1 MANTPAFDL
10 DAFGNTPMNCM
21 TLIAG
26 KAASATGHV
35 LVGHNEDDGG
45 HVVVRHG
52 WVPPRDWEKGA
63 IMPAEEGCA
72 LLPQVAHTL
81 GYYWVEYRKDVM
93 GLSNADGFVNERGV
107 VIVSNSMGT
116 SREGMENAD
125 CVKDGGIAFNLR
137 RALAERAQTARD
149 GARILMELIDEWG
162 YAPSGRAY
170 TIADRDEAF
179 MFQLAR
185 GHHYMGARVPDDAIA
200 VMPNHFNLHG
210 LTDYPEQFYP
220 ADVVTYAIARG
231 WYTPA
236 KNGDFSDF
244 DFARAYQAEDEFFGP
259 RNVMRQK
266 NGLRIALDRPWSVE
280 KEGMPFC
287 VRANRPVTA
296 QMMADILSSHY
307 EGTRDCCA
315 HFGPGLS
322 PHDASSIRYI
332 CTGTTLES
340 DLFILRDEPELTT
353 VMSSFG
359 RPCQLPYIALHPL
372 LAQPKALDPMAD
384 AGARMDAH
392 LCPEDGASCW
402 RDTPWW
408 RMRAFE
414 TQAELLFSDVSG
426 GLRAL
431 MERYKDDKQAQA
443 FLTWHLL
450 DGFRGTVFRQTMF
463 AEFELAVNQMTE
475 RGEGLTADALCEKYR
490 QLNADYFG
498 PDIVVDDE
506 ISLEWAR
513 IPHFYYNYYVY
524 QYSTG
529 YAAAIAADE
538 TLFSCRQ
545 AAAAL
550 FDAEA
555 EQVVFTM
562 NATHGLNIAISSLLG
577 PGRRAV
583 ISGFEHNAVTRPL
596 AALGAEVTP
605 VGGALFQPSDFLTR
619 LEAALR
625 QPCDAVIC
633 THVSNVFGYRLPV
646 EEVAALCRARQVPL
660 VIDAAQSAGCLPI
673 SLQKTGAAFIAM
685 PGHKRL
691 CRSRRAWGRV
701 LKSNCILCQKLQ
713 FQRKRCIPAGSGVA
727 DLG

>member
-63 IMPAEEGCA
+63 VMPAEEGCA

-185 GHHYMGARVPDDAIA
+185 GRHYMGARVPDDAIA

-287 VRANRPVTA
+287 VRANRPVT
-296 QMMADILSSHY
+296 
-307 EGTRDCCA
+307 EGGVLGMTLLL
-315 HFGPGLS
+315 HHWFGLS
-322 PHDASSIRYI
+322 PSISGLVLNAACYIGGWRTLGRSFIFYSVIAGGGFSAFYAFFEQFDPLWPGLAQMPLVAAVVGALFVGIGAGLSVRAGGAPGGDDALAMALHKVLRQPIERIYL
-332 CTGTTLES
+332 GS
-340 DLFILRDEPELTT
+340 DLVVLALSASYLPLERLACSLLT
-353 VMSSFG
+353 V
-359 RPCQLPYIALHPL
+359 L
-372 LAQPKALDPMAD
+372 L
-384 AGARMDAH
+384 
-392 LCPEDGASCW
+392 
-402 RDTPWW
+402 
-408 RMRAFE
+408 
-414 TQAELLFSDVSG
+414 SG
-426 GLRAL
+426 QIIGLI
-431 MERYKDDKQAQA
+431 Q
-443 FLTWHLL
+443 
-450 DGFRGTVFRQTMF
+450 
-463 AEFELAVNQMTE
+463 
-475 RGEGLTADALCEKYR
+475 
-490 QLNADYFG
+490 
-498 PDIVVDDE
+498 
-506 ISLEWAR
+506 R
-513 IPHFYYNYYVY
+513 IP
-524 QYSTG
+524 SPS
-529 YAAAIAADE
+529 A
-538 TLFSCRQ
+538 RK
-545 AAAAL
+545 AAAL
-550 FDAEA
+550 ES
-555 EQVVFTM
+555 T
-562 NATHGLNIAISSLLG
+562 N
-577 PGRRAV
+577 
-583 ISGFEHNAVTRPL
+583 
-596 AALGAEVTP
+596 
-605 VGGALFQPSDFLTR
+605 
-619 LEAALR
+619 
-625 QPCDAVIC
+625 
-633 THVSNVFGYRLPV
+633 
-646 EEVAALCRARQVPL
+646 
-660 VIDAAQSAGCLPI
+660 
-673 SLQKTGAAFIAM
+673 K
-685 PGHKRL
+685 
-691 CRSRRAWGRV
+691 
-701 LKSNCILCQKLQ
+701 
-713 FQRKRCIPAGSGVA
+713 
-727 DLG
+727 

>member
-63 IMPAEEGCA
+63 VMPAEEGCA

-185 GHHYMGARVPDDAIA
+185 GRHYMGARVPDDAIA

-244 DFARAYQAEDEFFGP
+244 DFAKAYQAEDEFFGP

-280 KEGMPFC
+280 REGMPFC

-414 TQAELLFSDVSG
+414 TQAEMLFSAVTDD
-426 GLRAL
+426 LRAL
-431 MERYKDDKQAQA
+431 LRRMLDQGLQSDAQ
-443 FLTWHLL
+443 
-450 DGFRGTVFRQTMF
+450 
-463 AEFELAVNQMTE
+463 
-475 RGEGLTADALCEKYR
+475 LCEK
-490 QLNADYFG
+490 
-498 PDIVVDDE
+498 
-506 ISLEWAR
+506 
-513 IPHFYYNYYVY
+513 
-524 QYSTG
+524 
-529 YAAAIAADE
+529 
-538 TLFSCRQ
+538 
-545 AAAAL
+545 
-550 FDAEA
+550 
-555 EQVVFTM
+555 
-562 NATHGLNIAISSLLG
+562 
-577 PGRRAV
+577 
-583 ISGFEHNAVTRPL
+583 L
-596 AALGAEVTP
+596 AALLRDGRKAEAR
-605 VGGALFQPSDFLTR
+605 ALAEQADES
-619 LEAALR
+619 AL
-625 QPCDAVIC
+625 
-633 THVSNVFGYRLPV
+633 
-646 EEVAALCRARQVPL
+646 VAALQTLEDHARADFMAVRLSLPTYLAACPQAGERVRAVFHTQRTPVENAMTLGVVHTNTKLTFAPL
-660 VIDAAQSAGCLPI
+660 IPG
-673 SLQKTGAAFIAM
+673 SLQSIGDDAYAAEFDAS
-685 PGHKRL
+685 RL
-691 CRSRRAWGRV
+691 AAVIEYAGRYM
-701 LKSNCILCQKLQ
+701 LALGGRFADGQP
-713 FQRKRCIPAGSGVA
+713 FAGLA
-727 DLG
+727 ETEFFK

>member
-10 DAFGNTPMNCM
+10 DAFGNPPMNCM

-63 IMPAEEGCA
+63 VMPAEEGCA

-185 GHHYMGARVPDDAIA
+185 GRHYMGARVPDDAIA

-384 AGARMDAH
+384 AGARRTA
-392 LCPEDGASCW
+392 
-402 RDTPWW
+402 
-408 RMRAFE
+408 RA
-414 TQAELLFSDVSG
+414 AG
-426 GLRAL
+426 G
-431 MERYKDDKQAQA
+431 
-443 FLTWHLL
+443 
-450 DGFRGTVFRQTMF
+450 
-463 AEFELAVNQMTE
+463 
-475 RGEGLTADALCEKYR
+475 
-490 QLNADYFG
+490 
-498 PDIVVDDE
+498 I
-506 ISLEWAR
+506 
-513 IPHFYYNYYVY
+513 
-524 QYSTG
+524 
-529 YAAAIAADE
+529 
-538 TLFSCRQ
+538 
-545 AAAAL
+545 
-550 FDAEA
+550 
-555 EQVVFTM
+555 
-562 NATHGLNIAISSLLG
+562 
-577 PGRRAV
+577 RR
-583 ISGFEHNAVTRPL
+583 
-596 AALGAEVTP
+596 
-605 VGGALFQPSDFLTR
+605 GGACAR
-619 LEAALR
+619 LKR
-625 QPCDAVIC
+625 RRRC
-633 THVSNVFGYRLPV
+633 
-646 EEVAALCRARQVPL
+646 
-660 VIDAAQSAGCLPI
+660 
-673 SLQKTGAAFIAM
+673 SLA
-685 PGHKRL
+685 P
-691 CRSRRAWGRV
+691 
-701 LKSNCILCQKLQ
+701 
-713 FQRKRCIPAGSGVA
+713 
-727 DLG
+727 